1 MNARNIPGFT
11 AEASLSN
18 GNVYHQ
24 SSAEATVDVGLVQPA
39 AEPSDEIDLDQHLPF
54 FSGGLVSTGNCRKR
68 VCIHYRESFPGVIVC
83 DQYIWVRASCW
94 P

>member
-1 MNARNIPGFT
+1 MNARKIPKFT
-11 AEASLSN
+11 AEASLSK
-18 GNVYHQ
+18 GKGYYQ

-39 AEPSDEIDLDQHLPF
+39 ADSSDEIDLDQHLPF
-54 FSGGLVSTGNCRKR
+54 LSGGLISTGNCRKR
-68 VCIHYRESFPGVIVC
+68 VCIHYRDFYPGVRVC